1 MKLVNMRGPCSPFA
15 TCQPRTGQA
24 VDAHCSFEWVSCICP
39 KKVSW
44 GLAVWD
50 SGKVGKKNPTDQ
62 RKWTPNF
69 KGLWAYRTARAGGQ
83 TGVPSLADFDSIQG
97 LQAPPSAGA
106 AVGGLDV

>member
-24 VDAHCSFEWVSCICP
+24 VDAHL
-39 KKVSW
+39 SW